1 VGGSVNWQSD
11 IFREQGTNT
20 SGDTIISRQGS
31 YAVANAMA
39 SYDIDKHFNVS
50 LNVNNLFDRKY
61 LTSLYWAQSYY
72 APSRN
77 AMVTLAWK
85 Y

>member
-1 VGGSVNWQSD
+1 MNWQSD
-11 IFREQGTNT
+11 IFREQGSSTT
-20 SGDTIISRQGS
+20 GDTIVSRQGL
-31 YAVANAMA
+31 YAVVNAMT
-39 SYDIDKHFNVS
+39 SYDIDDNWNVAF
-50 LNVNNLFDRKY
+50 NVNNLFDRKH

-77 AMVTLAWK
+77 AMLTVSMK